1 MNYDQL
7 IQSAL
12 NEVEKAESSKSLEQ
26 IRVKYFGKN
35 GSVTELLKQLSSL
48 SVEEKKEVGK
58 KLNSFKSD
66 FFVRL
71 EKIKF
76 DLEKK

>member
-12 NEVEKAESSKSLEQ
+12 NEVEKAESSKSLEG

-35 GSVTELLKQLSSL
+35 GIVTRELKSISL
-48 SVEEKKEVGK
+48 LPVHEKR
-58 KLNSFKSD
+58 N
-66 FFVRL
+66 
-71 EKIKF
+71 
-76 DLEKK
+76 